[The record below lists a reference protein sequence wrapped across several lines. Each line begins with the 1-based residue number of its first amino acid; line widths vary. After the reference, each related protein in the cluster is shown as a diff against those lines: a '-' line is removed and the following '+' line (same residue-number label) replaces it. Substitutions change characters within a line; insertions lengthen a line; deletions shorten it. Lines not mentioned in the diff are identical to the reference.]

1 MRPALRFALILAV
14 LCATGWVAEPAFA
27 SEAAAEHG
35 HAGPD
40 WAYFVY
46 HSIGLAVLLGILT
59 YFTREPLR
67 NFLLDRSDGIR
78 RQIEAA
84 EAALASARAEAAE
97 LRARLAR
104 AAQENDA
111 FVQAAGAQAEA
122 ERVLALER
130 AQQAAERIRQESKR
144 SADQEIARARRE
156 LQDEAAQLAT
166 QIAAEILGQGMTPED
181 DRRLVGEFVEQI
193 GRRT

>member
-1 MRPALRFALILAV
+1 MRLALLLGLCLAGFAV
-14 LCATGWVAEPAFA
+14 EPAFA

-35 HAGPD
+35 HGGPD

-46 HSIGLAVLLGILT
+46 HSIGLAVLLGVIT
-59 YFTREPLR
+59 YFTREPLM

-84 EAALASARAEAAE
+84 DAALASARAEAAE
-97 LRARLAR
+97 LRARLAN
-104 AAQENDA
+104 ATQESDA
-111 FVQAAGAQAEA
+111 FVQAVATQAEA
-122 ERVLALER
+122 ERVAALAR

-166 QIAAEILGQGMTPED
+166 SIAAEILRQGMTPED

>member
-1 MRPALRFALILAV
+1 MRLALLLALVAGFAV
-14 LCATGWVAEPAFA
+14 EPAFA

-35 HAGPD
+35 LEGPD

-46 HSIGLAVLLGILT
+46 HSIGLAVLLAVLV
-59 YFTREPLR
+59 YYMREPLKS
-67 NFLLDRSDGIR
+67 FLLDRSDGIR
-78 RQIEAA
+78 RQIEGA
-84 EAALASARAEAAE
+84 EAALAAARAEAAE

-104 AAQENDA
+104 AAQENEA
-111 FVQAAGAQAEA
+111 FLQAATAQAEA

-130 AQQAAERIRQESKR
+130 AQQAAERIRQESRR

-166 QIAAEILGQGMTPED
+166 SIAAEILRQDMTPDD
-181 DRRLVGEFVEQI
+181 DRRLIAEFVEQI
-193 GRRT
+193 GRRS

>member
-1 MRPALRFALILAV
+1 MQLALLLALCLAGFV
-14 LCATGWVAEPAFA
+14 VEPAFA

-40 WAYFVY
+40 WGYFIY
-46 HSIGLAVLLGILT
+46 HSIGLAALLGVLT

-104 AAQENDA
+104 AAQESDA
-111 FVQAAGAQAEA
+111 FVQAAAAQAEA
-122 ERVLALER
+122 ERVAALER

-156 LQDEAAQLAT
+156 LQDEAAKLAT
-166 QIAAEILGQGMTPED
+166 SIAAEILREVMTPED

>member
-1 MRPALRFALILAV
+1 MRIALLLALLVSGFAV
-14 LCATGWVAEPAFA
+14 EPAFA

-40 WAYFVY
+40 WAYFIY
-46 HSIGLAVLLGILT
+46 HSIGLALLLSVLA
-59 YFTREPLR
+59 YFTREPLK
-67 NFLLDRSDGIR
+67 NFLLDRSEGIR

-84 EAALASARAEAAE
+84 ESALATARAEAAE

-104 AAQENDA
+104 ATQENEA
-111 FVQAAGAQAEA
+111 FVQAAAVQAEA
-122 ERVLALER
+122 ERVLALDR
-130 AQQAAERIRQESKR
+130 AQQAAERIRQESRR

-166 QIAAEILGQGMTPED
+166 SIAAEILRQGMTPDD

>member
-1 MRPALRFALILAV
+1 MQLAV
-14 LCATGWVAEPAFA
+14 LLALCLAGFVVEPAFA

-46 HSIGLAVLLGILT
+46 HSIGLAALLGILT

-104 AAQENDA
+104 STQESDA
-111 FVQAAGAQAEA
+111 FVQAAAAQAEA
-122 ERVLALER
+122 ERVAALER

-166 QIAAEILGQGMTPED
+166 SIAAEILREVMTPED

>member
-1 MRPALRFALILAV
+1 MQLAV
-14 LCATGWVAEPAFA
+14 LLALCLAGFVVEPAFA

-46 HSIGLAVLLGILT
+46 HSIGLAALLGILT

-104 AAQENDA
+104 STQESDA
-111 FVQAAGAQAEA
+111 FVQAAAAQAEA
-122 ERVLALER
+122 ERVAALER

-144 SADQEIARARRE
+144 SADQEIARAKRE
-156 LQDEAAQLAT
+156 LQGEAAQLAT
-166 QIAAEILGQGMTPED
+166 SIAAEVLRQVMTPED

>member
-1 MRPALRFALILAV
+1 MGLALLLALCLAGFV
-14 LCATGWVAEPAFA
+14 VEPAFA

-104 AAQENDA
+104 STQESDA
-111 FVQAAGAQAEA
+111 FVQAAAAQAEA
-122 ERVLALER
+122 ERVAALER

-166 QIAAEILGQGMTPED
+166 QIAAEILRQVMTSED

-193 GRRT
+193 GRRP

>member
-1 MRPALRFALILAV
+1 MRLALLLALVFAGSLV
-14 LCATGWVAEPAFA
+14 EPAFA

-35 HAGPD
+35 HGGPD
-40 WAYFVY
+40 WAYFMY
-46 HSIGLAVLLGILT
+46 HSIALALLLGVLV
-59 YFTREPLR
+59 YFTREPLK
-67 NFLLDRSDGIR
+67 NFLLDRSEGIR
-78 RQIEAA
+78 RQIEGA

-97 LRARLAR
+97 LRARLERASQETEAFVR
-104 AAQENDA
+104 AAA
-111 FVQAAGAQAEA
+111 AQAES
-122 ERVLALER
+122 ERVAARER
-130 AQQAAERIRQESKR
+130 AEQAAERIRQEAKR

-166 QIAAEILGQGMTPED
+166 SIAAEILRQGMTPDD